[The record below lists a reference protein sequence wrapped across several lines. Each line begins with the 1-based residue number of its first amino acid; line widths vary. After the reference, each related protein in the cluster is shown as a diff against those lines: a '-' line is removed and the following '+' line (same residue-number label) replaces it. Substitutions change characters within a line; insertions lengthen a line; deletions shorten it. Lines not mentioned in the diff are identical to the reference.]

1 MITENVPGPDFAEP
15 VSNFVRESILVTGVS
30 RAPHLIDA
38 ADQRKCIV
46 EPVQIAVK
54 VGDETDAHARFP
66 KSESRRWYWVR
77 RFAARTA
84 RSLHRQWSAD
94 DIGQLLLRS
103 DRVPSAGPD
112 ELLNHQ

>member
-1 MITENVPGPDFAEP
+1 M
-15 VSNFVRESILVTGVS
+15 LVTGVS

-66 KSESRRWYWVR
+66 KSESRRWYRVR

-94 DIGQLLLRS
+94 DVGQLLLRS